1 MKTASQLHK
10 EIIQAKLD
18 WKAKRRELEG
28 QMKELGFD
36 YRYSDHY
43 DVWFLVSD
51 KSGDNWSERVS
62 DLVNLELAF
71 PVLDK

>member
-1 MKTASQLHK
+1 MATASQLHK

-36 YRYSDHY
+36 YRYSHHY